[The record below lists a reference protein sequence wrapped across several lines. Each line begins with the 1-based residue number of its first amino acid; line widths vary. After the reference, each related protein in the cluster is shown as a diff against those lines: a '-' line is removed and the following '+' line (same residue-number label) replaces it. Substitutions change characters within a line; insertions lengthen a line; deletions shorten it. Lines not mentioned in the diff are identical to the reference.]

1 MLKPLIFLIFFLLKF
16 KVKIWTSVKFV
27 ICVKLIN
34 VSNFFETIV
43 YLYSYLFIYNISLIF
58 FFWSFFNFV
67 LNHYKTIYYLNNLK
81 FNVFVT
87 TVFLTCL
94 LSMAG
99 VPPFLG
105 FFSKLFILLLL
116 SSSNFF
122 VFYIFFFI
130 LLFLGLY
137 FYVQNVRFLLT
148 SKFSNSFVSFDLQSI
163 QFTSYYLSSVFF
175 LYSIIFGFFLLDD
188 ILLFFSWI
196 FV

>member
-1 MLKPLIFLIFFLLKF
+1 MLTLN
-16 KVKIWTSVKFV
+16 SV
-27 ICVKLIN
+27 
-34 VSNFFETIV
+34 FETLT
-43 YLYSYLFIYNISLIF
+43 YLYAYLFIYNISLIF

-67 LNHYKTIYYLNNLK
+67 INNYKTIYFLNNLK
-81 FNVFVT
+81 FNSFVNLVF
-87 TVFLTCL
+87 TVCL
-94 LSMAG
+94 FSMAG

-137 FYVQNVRFLLT
+137 FYIQNIRFLLT
-148 SKFSNSFVSFDLQSI
+148 SKYSNSSVSFDI
-163 QFTSYYLSSVFF
+163 QLNQFHSYYLFSIYFLFF
-175 LYSIIFGFFLLDD
+175 IIFGFFILDD
-188 ILLFFSWI
+188 VVLFFSWL